1 MYEVYAI
8 GTCVNCGNLT
18 EDQMRDIVKNSETVS
33 EFTNQLKFVPHTDL
47 ITYFKDLWLPL
58 CANWAAIFLSLSIL
72 YVVWKVLSTVLLK
85 AYLSVVK
92 NTTPKQKNIKNMRI
106 ITDYGEII
114 ISLFGETPDTKKNFE
129 TLIDNG
135 FYRDLTFH
143 RVIPGFVAQGGCPN
157 GDGSGGPGHTIKCE
171 VNSDKQYHDRGIF
184 IYGT

>member
-1 MYEVYAI
+1 MIVEKYVKLLDNIAEKFNDKDKIKSFLNTYKWKILLFIFLMRGLGVMYEVYAI

-58 CANWAAIFLSLSIL
+58 CANWAAMFLSLSIL

-92 NTTPKQKNIKNMRI
+92 NTTSKQKN
-106 ITDYGEII
+106 
-114 ISLFGETPDTKKNFE
+114 KK
-129 TLIDNG
+129 I
-135 FYRDLTFH
+135 
-143 RVIPGFVAQGGCPN
+143 
-157 GDGSGGPGHTIKCE
+157 
-171 VNSDKQYHDRGIF
+171 
-184 IYGT
+184 

>member
-1 MYEVYAI
+1 MYEVYTI

-58 CANWAAIFLSLSIL
+58 CANWAAMFLSLSIL

-92 NTTPKQKNIKNMRI
+92 NTTSKQKN
-106 ITDYGEII
+106 
-114 ISLFGETPDTKKNFE
+114 KK
-129 TLIDNG
+129 I
-135 FYRDLTFH
+135 
-143 RVIPGFVAQGGCPN
+143 
-157 GDGSGGPGHTIKCE
+157 
-171 VNSDKQYHDRGIF
+171 
-184 IYGT
+184 

>member
-1 MYEVYAI
+1 MIVEKYVKLLDNIAEKFNDKDKIKSFLNTYKWKILLFIFLMRGLGVMYEVYAI

-18 EDQMRDIVKNSETVS
+18 ENQMRDIVKNSETVS

-92 NTTPKQKNIKNMRI
+92 NTTPKQKN
-106 ITDYGEII
+106 
-114 ISLFGETPDTKKNFE
+114 KK
-129 TLIDNG
+129 I
-135 FYRDLTFH
+135 
-143 RVIPGFVAQGGCPN
+143 
-157 GDGSGGPGHTIKCE
+157 
-171 VNSDKQYHDRGIF
+171 
-184 IYGT
+184 

>member
-1 MYEVYAI
+1 MIVEKYVKLLDNIAEKFNDKDKIKSFLNTYKWKILLFIFLMRGLGVMYEVYAI

-92 NTTPKQKNIKNMRI
+92 NTTPKQKN
-106 ITDYGEII
+106 
-114 ISLFGETPDTKKNFE
+114 KK
-129 TLIDNG
+129 I
-135 FYRDLTFH
+135 
-143 RVIPGFVAQGGCPN
+143 
-157 GDGSGGPGHTIKCE
+157 
-171 VNSDKQYHDRGIF
+171 
-184 IYGT
+184 